1 MRTRLFAA
9 VGALLLTAS
18 IAYSQ
23 SPSTGSGRSVVT
35 LQPAGEEGKYTIE
48 TSLNG
53 VGVRTYYTEENWFVS
68 LSTTTYLFLYE
79 NGYIH
84 DEDVKGITTL
94 KLPDGSSSKG
104 AAFVI
109 RKLKVGDHILVT
121 DIPAFVVSKQ
131 NVPLIIGSSAF
142 ESLGDVTKEGDKIV
156 IGDLGNIESIAE
168 VVDPV
173 DSLRAAAQSYL
184 EAEDYDEAVSCFAAL
199 KEKGALNM
207 LSEYQYAVLLNLL
220 GRDKENIAVSLDWLS
235 ENEGKSNTMD
245 YWILN
250 GLGAS
255 YARQGD
261 NQKAVESLEKAVG
274 AYYKLFNITEKGIR
288 AGNFKDNNLGATL
301 YRLGRVYAAE
311 GKVRLTET
319 NCALAAKCGY
329 RSAIDFCDQYKIK
342 Y

>member
-1 MRTRLFAA
+1 M
-9 VGALLLTAS
+9 S
-18 IAYSQ
+18 M
-23 SPSTGSGRSVVT
+23 
-35 LQPAGEEGKYTIE
+35 
-48 TSLNG
+48 
-53 VGVRTYYTEENWFVS
+53 
-68 LSTTTYLFLYE
+68 STTTYLFLYE

-109 RKLKVGDHILVT
+109 RKLKIGDHILVT
-121 DIPAFVVSKQ
+121 DTPAFVVSKQ

-142 ESLGDVTKEGDKIV
+142 ESLGDVTREGDKIV
-156 IGDLGNIESIAE
+156 IGDLDNIESIAE

-173 DSLRAAAQSYL
+173 DSLRAAAQGYL
-184 EAEDYDEAVSCFAAL
+184 EAENYAEAVACFASL

-235 ENEGKSNTMD
+235 ENKGKSITMD
-245 YWILN
+245 YWIHN

-255 YARQGD
+255 YAREGD
-261 NQKAVESLEKAVG
+261 NTKAIESLEKAVA
-274 AYYKLFNITEKGIR
+274 AYYKLFNTSEKGIKS
-288 AGNFKDNNLGATL
+288 GNFKDDSLGSTL
-301 YRLGRVYAAE
+301 YRLGRVYASE
-311 GKVRLTET
+311 GKVRMTESY
-319 NCALAAKCGY
+319 CSLAAKCGY
-329 RSAIDFCDQYKIK
+329 QPALDFCKQYKIK

>member
-1 MRTRLFAA
+1 MKTKLLA
-9 VGALLLTAS
+9 ALLTFLPVAAS
-18 IAYSQ
+18 AQ

-35 LQPAGEEGKYTIE
+35 LQPAGEDGKYTIE
-48 TSLNG
+48 TSVNG

-68 LSTTTYLFLYE
+68 MSTTTYLFLYE

-109 RKLKVGDHILVT
+109 KRLKIGDHVLVT

-131 NVPLIIGSSAF
+131 TVPLIIGSSAF
-142 ESLGDVTKEGDKIV
+142 ESLGEVTREGEKIV
-156 IGDLGNIESIAE
+156 IGDLENIESFAE

-173 DSLRAAAQSYL
+173 DSLRAAAQSHL
-184 EAEDYDEAVSCFAAL
+184 EAEEYAEAVDCFASL

-220 GRDKENIAVSLDWLS
+220 GRDKENITVSQDWLA
-235 ENEGKSNTMD
+235 ENEGKSITMD
-245 YWILN
+245 YWIHN

-255 YARQGD
+255 YARLGD
-261 NQKAVESLEKAVG
+261 NAKAIASLEKAVQ
-274 AYYKLFNITEKGIR
+274 AYYKLFNTSEKGIK
-288 AGNFKDNNLGATL
+288 AGNFKDDNLGSTL
-301 YRLGRVYAAE
+301 YRLGRLYASE
-311 GKVRLTET
+311 GKVRMTEA

-329 RSAIDFCDQYKIK
+329 QSAIDFCNQYKIK

>member
-1 MRTRLFAA
+1 MKIRLLAA
-9 VGALLLTAS
+9 AGAILLTAS
-18 IAYSQ
+18 IARSQ
-23 SPSTGSGRSVVT
+23 SVVT
-35 LQPAGEEGKYTIE
+35 LQPAGEDGKYTIE
-48 TSLNG
+48 TSVNG

-68 LSTTTYLFLYE
+68 MSTTTYLFLYE
-79 NGYIH
+79 NGYIR
-84 DEDVKGITTL
+84 DGDVKGITTL

-131 NVPLIIGSSAF
+131 NVPLIIGSSTF
-142 ESLGDVTKEGDKIV
+142 ESLGDVTREGDKIV
-156 IGDLGNIESIAE
+156 IGDLDDIESIAE

-173 DSLRAAAQSYL
+173 DSLKAAAQARL
-184 EAEDYDEAVSCFAAL
+184 EAEDYNEAASCFASL

-220 GRDKENIAVSLDWLS
+220 GRDKDNIAVSEDWLA
-235 ENEGKSNTMD
+235 ENQGKSITMD

-261 NQKAVESLEKAVG
+261 NARAIESLEKAVG
-274 AYYKLFNITEKGIR
+274 AYYKLFNTSEKGIK
-288 AGNFKDNNLGATL
+288 AGNFKDDNLGSTL

-311 GKVRLTET
+311 GKVRMTES

-329 RSAIDFCDQYKIK
+329 QAAIDFCRQYKIK

>member
-1 MRTRLFAA
+1 MRTSSLVSFIGTFILAA
-9 VGALLLTAS
+9 SALHA
-18 IAYSQ
+18 Q
-23 SPSTGSGRSVVT
+23 SVVT
-35 LQPAGEEGKYTIE
+35 LQPAGEDGKYTIE
-48 TSLNG
+48 TSVNG

-68 LSTTTYLFLYE
+68 MSTTTYLFLYE
-79 NGYIH
+79 NGYIR
-84 DEDVKGITTL
+84 DDDVKGLTTL
-94 KLPDGSSSKG
+94 KLPDGSNSKG

-109 RKLKVGDHILVT
+109 RKLKIGDHILVT

-131 NVPLIIGSSAF
+131 TVPLIIGSSAF
-142 ESLGDVTKEGDKIV
+142 ESLGDVTREGDRIV

-184 EAEDYDEAVSCFAAL
+184 EAENYDEAIACFAAL

-220 GRDKENIAVSLDWLS
+220 GRDKENIAVSLDWLG
-235 ENEGKSNTMD
+235 ENEGKSITMD

-261 NQKAVESLEKAVG
+261 NANAIGSLEKAVA
-274 AYYKLFNITEKGIR
+274 AYYKLFNTSEKGIK
-288 AGNFKDNNLGATL
+288 AGNFKDDNLGSTL
-301 YRLGRVYAAE
+301 YRLGRVYASE
-311 GKVRLTET
+311 GKVRMTESY
-319 NCALAAKCGY
+319 CSLAAKCGY
-329 RSAIDFCDQYKIK
+329 QPAIDFCKQYKIK

>member
-1 MRTRLFAA
+1 MKALSLVSTLGAFILA
-9 VGALLLTAS
+9 VSSLHA
-18 IAYSQ
+18 Q
-23 SPSTGSGRSVVT
+23 SVVT
-35 LQPAGEEGKYTIE
+35 LQPAGEDGKYTIE
-48 TSLNG
+48 TSVNG

-68 LSTTTYLFLYE
+68 MSTTTYLFLYE

-109 RKLKVGDHILVT
+109 RKLKIGDHILVT

-142 ESLGDVTKEGDKIV
+142 ESLGDVTREGDKIV
-156 IGDLGNIESIAE
+156 IGDLDNIESIAE

-173 DSLRAAAQSYL
+173 DSLRAAAQGYL
-184 EAEDYDEAVSCFAAL
+184 EAENYAEAVACFASL
-199 KEKGALNM
+199 KDKGALNM

-235 ENEGKSNTMD
+235 ENEGKSITMD
-245 YWILN
+245 YWIHN

-255 YARQGD
+255 YAREGD
-261 NQKAVESLEKAVG
+261 NTKAIESLEKAVA
-274 AYYKLFNITEKGIR
+274 AYYKLFNTSEKGIKS
-288 AGNFKDNNLGATL
+288 GNFKDDSLGSTL
-301 YRLGRVYAAE
+301 YRLGRVYASE
-311 GKVRLTET
+311 GKVRMTESY
-319 NCALAAKCGY
+319 CSLAAKCGY
-329 RSAIDFCDQYKIK
+329 QPAIDFCKQYKIK

>member
-1 MRTRLFAA
+1 M
-9 VGALLLTAS
+9 S
-18 IAYSQ
+18 M
-23 SPSTGSGRSVVT
+23 
-35 LQPAGEEGKYTIE
+35 
-48 TSLNG
+48 
-53 VGVRTYYTEENWFVS
+53 
-68 LSTTTYLFLYE
+68 STTTYLFLYE

-109 RKLKVGDHILVT
+109 RKLKIGDHILVT

-142 ESLGDVTKEGDKIV
+142 ESLGDVTREGDKIV
-156 IGDLGNIESIAE
+156 IGDLDNIESIAE

-173 DSLRAAAQSYL
+173 DSLRAAAQGYL
-184 EAEDYDEAVSCFAAL
+184 EAENYAEAVACFASL

-235 ENEGKSNTMD
+235 ENEGKSITMD
-245 YWILN
+245 YWIHN

-255 YARQGD
+255 YAREGD
-261 NQKAVESLEKAVG
+261 NTKAIESLEKAVA
-274 AYYKLFNITEKGIR
+274 AYYKLFNTSEKGIKS
-288 AGNFKDNNLGATL
+288 GNFKDDSLGSTL
-301 YRLGRVYAAE
+301 YRLGRVYASE
-311 GKVRLTET
+311 GKVRMTESY
-319 NCALAAKCGY
+319 CSLAAKCGY
-329 RSAIDFCDQYKIK
+329 QPAIDFCKQYKIK

>member
-9 VGALLLTAS
+9 AGALLLTAS

-23 SPSTGSGRSVVT
+23 GPSTGSGRSIVT
-35 LQPAGEEGKYTIE
+35 LQPAGEDGKYTIE
-48 TSLNG
+48 TSVNG

-68 LSTTTYLFLYE
+68 MSTTTYLFLYE

-94 KLPDGSSSKG
+94 RLPDGSSSKG

-109 RKLKVGDHILVT
+109 RKMKVGDHILVT

-142 ESLGDVTKEGDKIV
+142 ESLGDVTRDGDRIV
-156 IGDLGNIESIAE
+156 IGDLDDIGSIAE

-173 DSLRAAAQSYL
+173 DSLKAMAQSCL
-184 EAEDYDEAVSCFAAL
+184 EAEDYEQAIACFAAL

-220 GRDKENIAVSLDWLS
+220 GRDKENIDVSLDWLS

-245 YWILN
+245 YWIPN

-255 YARQGD
+255 YGRLGNNA
-261 NQKAVESLEKAVG
+261 KAIESLEKAVE
-274 AYYKLFNITEKGIR
+274 AYYRLFNTSEKGIK
-288 AGNFKDNNLGATL
+288 AGNFKDDNLGATL

-311 GKVRLTET
+311 GKVRMTESY
-319 NCALAAKCGY
+319 CALAAKCGY
-329 RSAIDFCDQYKIK
+329 QAAIDFCQQYKIK